1 MSLFI
6 NNGLSGLLASQRALE
21 TISNN
26 VANAGTDG
34 YIRQQA
40 NFVENTSQYRGG
52 FSMGTGVH
60 VGSIERVY
68 DQFLGNE
75 VKVTT
80 MSQSR
85 AQSYNDL
92 AMRLDGLL
100 GDPDLNISTSIQRFF
115 DQLEAVN
122 RDPTSTV
129 NREQLL
135 AEGEVLQSRFG
146 QISTQINGINNEIDN
161 RMQSAVTSVN
171 DIAAGLAAINDR
183 IGGAPGGPP
192 NDLLDEQ
199 GRLLTQLAQQID
211 FTEIHQA
218 NGMTNIMIGSGQPL
232 VLDGKS
238 FDLAVV
244 RDEFDAS
251 KLQLAYNDG
260 SGLQMIS
267 NRVSGGAIAG
277 MLSFRNET
285 LSAVGR
291 ELGQI
296 ALGLTE
302 TFNTQHALGGDLN
315 GQPGADFF
323 KALAPISSASAR
335 NTGTATV
342 SLDYGDISAVNAKDY
357 RLLFDGTSWQLNDAF
372 TGAQVTMTG
381 SGTVGDPFV
390 AEGMEIVIGAGAA
403 AGDRYLLQPVSH
415 AAGSFRTDIVDPSK
429 IAVAAMLSSAAA
441 LPNTGNATVSGA
453 EVTDPTAPGLLQS
466 VKVVFEDPATFRIY
480 DNLGTDLSGPLAYT
494 SGADISFN
502 GWKVQIS
509 GAPQIGDQFAVT
521 QSAAGSGDNTNGLT
535 LSNLPSQGF
544 FSNGRLSVEGL
555 GASMLTS
562 IGSAAARSGQDLIV
576 QNSLRDQAEMDMQS
590 LSGVNLEE
598 EAANLLRY
606 QEAYLASSKVIG
618 VANDLFQT
626 LLGVVGR

>member
-26 VANAGTDG
+26 VANASTDG

-40 NFVENTSQYRGG
+40 NLVENASRNRGG

-75 VKVTT
+75 VKVST
-80 MSQSR
+80 MAQSR
-85 AQSYNDL
+85 AQSYNDM

-135 AEGEVLQSRFG
+135 AEGEALQSRFG
-146 QISTQINGINNEIDN
+146 QISTQINGISNEIDN
-161 RMQSAVTSVN
+161 RLQASVTSIN
-171 DIAAGLAAINDR
+171 DIAAGLADINDR

-192 NDLLDEQ
+192 NDLLDQQE
-199 GRLLTQLAQQID
+199 RLLTQLAQQVD
-211 FTEIHQA
+211 FTEIRQA

-232 VLDGKS
+232 VLDDRA
-238 FDLAVV
+238 FELAVV

-260 SGLQMIS
+260 SGLQNIS

-277 MLSFRNET
+277 MLGFRNET
-285 LSAVGR
+285 LSAIDR

-302 TFNTQHALGGDLN
+302 TFNAQHALGGDLN

-323 KALAPISSASAR
+323 ASLSPVASAGSR
-335 NTGTATV
+335 NAGSATV
-342 SLDYGDISAVNAKDY
+342 SLSYGDVSAVNARDY
-357 RLLFDGTSWQLNDAF
+357 RLLFDGTNWQLNDAF
-372 TGAQVTMTG
+372 TGAPVSMTG

-403 AGDRYLLQPVSH
+403 TGDRFLLQPVSH
-415 AAGSFRTDIVDPSK
+415 AAGSFAMAIVDPSK
-429 IAVAAMLSSAAA
+429 IAVASMLSSTST
-441 LPNTGNATVSGA
+441 LQNTGNATVSAA
-453 EVTDPTAPGLLQS
+453 EVTDPSAPGLLQS
-466 VKVVFEDPATFRIY
+466 VKIVFSDPATFRIY

-502 GWKVQIS
+502 GWQVQVS
-509 GAPQIGDQFAVT
+509 GAPQTGDQFAIT

-535 LSNLPSQGF
+535 LSNLPSRGF

-606 QEAYLASSKVIG
+606 QEAYLAASKVIG